1 MQEEMTAFLKEWT
14 NVIQLETKN
23 IMTSGTSSAHDTPA
37 QASEV
42 HTIEPNNVGYKQCI
56 SILLILL
63 VFKTFQI
70 SALNTVMDELRKTE
84 TMLTFLYMCRSHFLE
99 VL

>member
-1 MQEEMTAFLKEWT
+1 MTDFWKDWT
-14 NVIQLETKN
+14 NIIQLETKN
-23 IMTSGTSSAHDTPA
+23 ITTNNTSSVHDTPA
-37 QASEV
+37 QASQV
-42 HTIEPNNVGYKQCI
+42 HTIMHEEPNNVGYKQCI

-70 SALNTVMDELRKTE
+70 SALNTVTDELRKTE